1 MLRGRTSCCIDND
14 AVILQKILAPSS
26 SSLLCRDQA
35 RYNVIYELVPKKL
48 LKQDAEELG
57 CSYKK
62 FVALGGGQENDC
74 EVLITMFLLVPTLRL
89 ENIRLRY

>member
-1 MLRGRTSCCIDND
+1 MLCT
-14 AVILQKILAPSS
+14 AH
-26 SSLLCRDQA
+26 A

-62 FVALGGGQENDC
+62 CVALGGGQNDC
-74 EVLITMFLLVPTLRL
+74 EVLITMFLLVPTVRL